1 MKDDLR
7 WVQEIKAR
15 GWADALRT
23 ALDALEPLGVLGA
36 QMLWIAQPAA
46 GLIGGRQIVAGL
58 AAALEDPDG
67 ITELRALLDDSPD
80 ELQP

>member
-1 MKDDLR
+1 MNNDLC
-7 WVQEIKAR
+7 WIQEVKAR

-58 AAALEDPDG
+58 AQALEDPDG
-67 ITELRALLDDSPD
+67 INELRALLDDERTQS
-80 ELQP
+80 

>member
-1 MKDDLR
+1 MNNDLH
-7 WVQEIKAR
+7 WIQKVKAR

-36 QMLWIAQPAA
+36 QMLWIAQAAA
-46 GLIGGRQIVAGL
+46 GLIGGRQFVAGL

-67 ITELRALLDDSPD
+67 IAKLRALLDDSPD
-80 ELQP
+80 ESQP

>member
-7 WVQEIKAR
+7 WIQEVKAR

-58 AAALEDPDG
+58 AQALEDPDG
-67 ITELRALLDDSPD
+67 IDTLRALLDDSPD
-80 ELQP
+80 ESQP

>member
-7 WVQEIKAR
+7 WIQEIKAR

-67 ITELRALLDDSPD
+67 ITELRALLDDSSD
-80 ELQP
+80 E